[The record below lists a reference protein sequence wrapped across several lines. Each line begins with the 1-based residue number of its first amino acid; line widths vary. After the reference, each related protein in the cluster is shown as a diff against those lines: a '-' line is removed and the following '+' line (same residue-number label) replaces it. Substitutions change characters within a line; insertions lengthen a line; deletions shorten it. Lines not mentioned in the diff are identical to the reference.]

1 MTGSA
6 TPATTEVLASF
17 FKRLEGLEEI
27 VRIVMS
33 HYRMS
38 ALFTF
43 RGTPEKKVL
52 LDFSRSPA
60 KGCATVSGSCRKRRS
75 ATRSRTRQSAVT

>member
-17 FKRLEGLEEI
+17 FKRLESLEEI

-43 RGTPEKKVL
+43 RAL
-52 LDFSRSPA
+52 MA
-60 KGCATVSGSCRKRRS
+60 ATSWSKPVVTKL
-75 ATRSRTRQSAVT
+75 RQTVKACG